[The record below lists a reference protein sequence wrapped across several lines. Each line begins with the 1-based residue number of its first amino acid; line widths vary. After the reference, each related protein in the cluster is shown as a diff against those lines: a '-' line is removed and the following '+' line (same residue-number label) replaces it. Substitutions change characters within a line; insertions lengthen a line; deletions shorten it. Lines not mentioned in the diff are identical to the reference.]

1 MRPTLTMR
9 TSIFRQTRLRLLQA
23 TSTSLSLTVEL
34 LNLTLGK
41 AAGEMNDLS
50 TSYGVNGTMFS
61 NVWPG
66 CLDWTPLHENG
77 YTQASSKCEETIVIS
92 EPIVVGVPGWKAGRS
107 QYE

>member
-1 MRPTLTMR
+1 
-9 TSIFRQTRLRLLQA
+9 
-23 TSTSLSLTVEL
+23 
-34 LNLTLGK
+34 
-41 AAGEMNDLS
+41 MNDLS

-92 EPIVVGVPGWKAGRS
+92 EPIAVGVPGWKAGRS